1 MQINYILKIDKRD
14 KDSTRLYLFS
24 AIVEL
29 QNLQNSEG
37 GGGEREGDLLQNN
50 ICELPYS
57 AEYPLLLL
65 FWYF

>member
-29 QNLQNSEG
+29 RNLQDSEG
-37 GGGEREGDLLQNN
+37 GGGGRF
-50 ICELPYS
+50 ITK
-57 AEYPLLLL
+57 
-65 FWYF
+65 